1 MPTRRLASEGA
12 SSPSRASDRSV
23 GPILAAQ
30 PHVRANPVNV
40 FFFKIFI
47 TRLTIGYIYELE
59 CNHRQILWQGVIMNR
74 HARRARE

>member
-30 PHVRANPVNV
+30 PHVRANPVSV
-40 FFFKIFI
+40 FFFKKVI
-47 TRLTIGYIYELE
+47 THLIIRLTYEL
-59 CNHRQILWQGVIMNR
+59 NHTHRQRLWQ
-74 HARRARE
+74 ARRVKE

>member
-1 MPTRRLASEGA
+1 MPTRRLTSEGA

-40 FFFKIFI
+40 FFFNKFI
-47 TRLTIGYIYELE
+47 IHLTIGCFYEKH
-59 CNHRQILWQGVIMNR
+59 CNHHQNLWQGVMMR
-74 HARRARE
+74 CQARRVNE